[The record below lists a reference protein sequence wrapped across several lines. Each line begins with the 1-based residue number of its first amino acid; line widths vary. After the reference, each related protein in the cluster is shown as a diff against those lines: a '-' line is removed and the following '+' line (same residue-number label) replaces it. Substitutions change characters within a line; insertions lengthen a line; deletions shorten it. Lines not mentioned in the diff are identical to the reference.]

1 MINLGDIIIYLI
13 DAVSHERKLIEQT
26 LLLLLI
32 YLCDWHSCVKY
43 NRRFTNVQWLVSKY
57 GLADEGLE
65 SYVRQHT
72 ETFRSDDVAMTVECL
87 PTTLPVLSEFQLA
100 VAKRVVS
107 IYESYAPFGLMTF
120 VMSTYPIL
128 SASSEKLER
137 IDILTMA
144 QTYNKLLKQDST
156 SA

>member
-1 MINLGDIIIYLI
+1 MTKKAYIVL
-13 DAVSHERKLIEQT
+13 S
-26 LLLLLI
+26 
-32 YLCDWHSCVKY
+32 
-43 NRRFTNVQWLVSKY
+43 
-57 GLADEGLE
+57 LATAAT
-65 SYVRQHT
+65 SPQPV
-72 ETFRSDDVAMTVECL
+72 FPAECI

-144 QTYNKLLKQDST
+144 QTYNKLLRQDST